1 MIWSQLHNA
10 ATLDGFY
17 LEHLWGHSA
26 FDMLMFLIKI
36 FQRIKL
42 SESWTSSALSKKL
55 TFAVGRTCENPSCP
69 SVQRGGRAPSANWV
83 TAQRYRHFKGNYRIW
98 FVSVAQAG
106 EQSRART
113 GGCWALLKELQP
125 GFYCL
130 VSCVFSWLSETSSV
144 VPQQKRS
151 LVWWR
156 SRLICSYVVPV
167 FLASHMQILNVIGQS
182 LEIGLT
188 WRCQCKVWRTSRV
201 CWLYLPRTSATG

>member
-1 MIWSQLHNA
+1 MWEPQ
-10 ATLDGFY
+10 
-17 LEHLWGHSA
+17 
-26 FDMLMFLIKI
+26 
-36 FQRIKL
+36 L
-42 SESWTSSALSKKL
+42 SECAARRSCAL
-55 TFAVGRTCENPSCP
+55 
-69 SVQRGGRAPSANWV
+69 ANWV
-83 TAQRYRHFKGNYRIW
+83 TAERYGHFKGNYRIW

-167 FLASHMQILNVIGQS
+167 FLASHVQILNVIGQS